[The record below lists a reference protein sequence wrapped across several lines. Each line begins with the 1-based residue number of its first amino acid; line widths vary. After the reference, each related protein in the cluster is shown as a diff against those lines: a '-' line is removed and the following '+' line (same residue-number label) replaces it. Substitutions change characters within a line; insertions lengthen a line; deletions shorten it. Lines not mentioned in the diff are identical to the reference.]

1 MFNFNQMLRDAKV
14 DIAAASIDGIEFEL
28 FTQRGVA
35 EAYDKHEWSVIH
47 HPEIAQISHAVPP
60 MEETHTTPWEEWFRW
75 KGELRHHILCL
86 TQQPESTETWQGES
100 DDQYHPPQVIGPE
113 WHVYNDS
120 DATPKLLQK

>member
-28 FTQRGVA
+28 FTQPGVA

-47 HPEIAQISHAVPP
+47 HPEIGQIIHAVPP

-75 KGELRHHILCL
+75 KGEL
-86 TQQPESTETWQGES
+86 
-100 DDQYHPPQVIGPE
+100 V
-113 WHVYNDS
+113 DS
-120 DATPKLLQK
+120 DTPTIVSKQKWNRTQSLLNSKARKLAS